1 MRRLATLVTP
11 LLVVVA
17 FALHRGDFI
26 SGSQA
31 LLLTVGVEALLF
43 ARMFLRAGTL
53 TRAYREARRSG
64 SSAGDSVRDAIAMSG
79 GGLFATV
86 FIGET
91 LVWISLWRFLRG
103 GWRRREGDFSYHR
116 RSPLIG
122 LVLVTIIT
130 TPAELLVIELV
141 VPWRSV
147 KLILLL
153 LALYSLLWI
162 LGYAASQIG
171 SPHRVANDELLLR
184 KGFLATTRIPF
195 DTIERIETV
204 RDPLPPGAE
213 GWGATIIDRTAYFAV
228 AGRADVEL
236 ALNAPVVVRHL
247 NNDSEPLTRVRVA
260 VDEPLLFE
268 RAITDR
274 IGLASRGSCVKTPG
288 VITQECA

>member
-1 MRRLATLVTP
+1 MRKLAVFVTP
-11 LLVVVA
+11 FLAVLA

-31 LLLTVGVEALLF
+31 LLLTVAVEVLLF

-64 SSAGDSVRDAIAMSG
+64 SNAGDSIRNAIAISG
-79 GGLFATV
+79 GGPFATV

-91 LVWISLWRFLRG
+91 LVWVSLWRFLRG

-122 LVLVTIIT
+122 LVFVTLIT
-130 TPAELLVIELV
+130 APAELLVIELV

-147 KLILLL
+147 KLVLLL

-171 SPHRVANDELLLR
+171 SPHRIANDELVLR
-184 KGFLATTRIPF
+184 KGFLAITRIPLA
-195 DTIERIETV
+195 TIEGVATTREA
-204 RDPLPPGAE
+204 LPPGAE
-213 GWGATIIDRTAYFAV
+213 GWGAAIVDSTAYFAV

-236 ALNAPVVVRHL
+236 ALSAPVVVRHL
-247 NNDSEPLTRVRVA
+247 INDSEPLTRVRVA
-260 VDEPLLFE
+260 VDEPSLFE

-274 IGLASRGSCVKTPG
+274 ISLADDGSYLAEPVAAA
-288 VITQECA
+288 QEPA